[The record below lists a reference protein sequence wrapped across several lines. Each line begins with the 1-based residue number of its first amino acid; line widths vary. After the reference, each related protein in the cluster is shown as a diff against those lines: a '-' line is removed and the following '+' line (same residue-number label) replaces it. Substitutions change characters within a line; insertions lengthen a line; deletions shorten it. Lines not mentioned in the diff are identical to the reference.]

1 MKCSEVRRVHSLS
14 RMQRRYIQLERP
26 MEYIN
31 CSCEAIGLSSK
42 RIRTVLRELLFAYAI
57 TRIEIQSICLDDW
70 TK

>member
-1 MKCSEVRRVHSLS
+1 
-14 RMQRRYIQLERP
+14 